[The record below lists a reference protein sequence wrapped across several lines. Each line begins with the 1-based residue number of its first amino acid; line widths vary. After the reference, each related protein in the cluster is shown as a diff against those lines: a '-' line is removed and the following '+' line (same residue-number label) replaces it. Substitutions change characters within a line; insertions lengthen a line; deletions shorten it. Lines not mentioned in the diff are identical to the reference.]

1 MLEANREDILP
12 GGINDMFL
20 SIVSCKINVLIVG
33 GGRAGFIK
41 AKTLTERGC
50 NVTVVSPELSSYFKT
65 LEEYNNI
72 KFIKDTYKREYIRDK
87 HLIVIAVPEEFAI
100 EVKKHC
106 EEEFKL
112 YIASYSF
119 REGIAVL
126 PYQRSTKNMSFALKS
141 IKVSPK
147 TTRFIGQKL
156 EKTLKEYD
164 DFMEYSCRL
173 REKLKRYENREEI
186 LSFISS
192 DDFYFSYTKNKQD
205 LILKMFFGDDFNEYN
220 SSY

>member
-1 MLEANREDILP
+1 MLEANREDILS
-12 GGINDMFL
+12 GRIGDVFL
-20 SIVSCKINVLIVG
+20 SVVSSKLNVLIVG

-41 AKTLTERGC
+41 AKTLRSRGC
-50 NVTVVSPELSSYFKT
+50 NVTVVSPKLSSEFKT
-65 LEEYNNI
+65 LEKYGNI
-72 KFIKDTYKREYIRDK
+72 TFIKDTYKREYIKDK
-87 HLIVIAVPEEFAI
+87 HLIVIAVPEEVAI

-112 YIASYSF
+112 YIACYSF

-126 PYQRSTKNMSFALKS
+126 PYQRSTKNMSFGLKS
-141 IKVSPK
+141 MNASPK
-147 TTRFIGQKL
+147 TTRFIGEKI

-164 DFMEYSCRL
+164 DFMEYSCSL
-173 REKLKRYENREEI
+173 REKLKRCEKREEI

-192 DDFYFSYTKNKQD
+192 EDFYFFYIKNKQG
-205 LILKMFFGDDFNEYN
+205 LILKMFFGDDFYEYN

>member
-1 MLEANREDILP
+1 MLEANRENILP
-12 GGINDMFL
+12 DGINDMFL

-50 NVTVVSPELSSYFKT
+50 NVTVVSPELSSDFKT
-65 LEEYNNI
+65 LKEYNNI

-126 PYQRSTKNMSFALKS
+126 PYQRSTKSMSFALKS
-141 IKVSPK
+141 MKASPK

-156 EKTLKEYD
+156 EKTLTEYD

-186 LSFISS
+186 LNFISS

>member
-1 MLEANREDILP
+1 MLEANREDILS

-20 SIVSCKINVLIVG
+20 SIVSYKMNVLIVG

-41 AKTLTERGC
+41 AKTLTKRGC
-50 NVTVVSPELSSYFKT
+50 NVTVVSPAFSSDFKT
-65 LEEYNNI
+65 LEKYENI
-72 KFIKDTYKREYIRDK
+72 TFIKDTYKREHIKDK
-87 HLIVIAVPEEFAI
+87 HLIVIAVPEEVAI

-141 IKVSPK
+141 INASPK
-147 TTRFIGQKL
+147 TTRFIGEKL

-164 DFMEYSCRL
+164 DFMEYSCTL
-173 REKLKRYENREEI
+173 RKKLKRCERREEI
-186 LSFISS
+186 LSFIAS
-192 DDFYFSYTKNKQD
+192 DDFYFFYTKNKQV
-205 LILKMFFGDDFNEYN
+205 LILKMFFGDDFNGYN

>member
-1 MLEANREDILP
+1 MLEADRKDILSD
-12 GGINDMFL
+12 GINDMFL
-20 SIVSCKINVLIVG
+20 SIVSSKLNVLIVG

-50 NVTVVSPELSSYFKT
+50 NVTVVSPEVSSEFKI
-65 LEEYNNI
+65 LEEYSNI
-72 KFIKDTYKREYIRDK
+72 KFIIDVYKKIYIKDK
-87 HLIVIAVPEEFAI
+87 HLIVIAVPEEMAI
-100 EVKKHC
+100 EIKRDC
-106 EEEFKL
+106 EEEFKI
-112 YIASYSF
+112 YIASYRF
-119 REGIAVL
+119 KEGMAVI

-141 IKVSPK
+141 MKASPK

-156 EKTLKEYD
+156 EKTLKKYD
-164 DFMEYSCRL
+164 GFMEYCCTL
-173 REKLKRYENREEI
+173 RGILKNYEKREEI

-192 DDFYFSYTKNKQD
+192 EDFYFFYTKNKKD